1 MNPVEK
7 SKAEANSA
15 RDRLNATFDEVRKRT
30 QPEALLGTA
39 KVEARKQATKVAIVA
54 LSNAKFRP
62 MLAIGV
68 ATSAIAYLFRNPILK
83 ALNKSLGQ
91 GERHD

>member
-1 MNPVEK
+1 MSPLEK
-7 SKAEANSA
+7 SKAEAESA
-15 RDRLNATFDEVRKRT
+15 RARLDATFEEVRKRT
-30 QPEALLGTA
+30 QPEALLGSA
-39 KVEARKQATKVAIVA
+39 KVEARKQATKVAIIA

-62 MLAIGV
+62 MLAVGV

>member
-7 SKAEANSA
+7 SKADAESA
-15 RDRLNATFDEVRKRT
+15 RDRLNATFDEVRERT
-30 QPEALLGTA
+30 KPQALLGSA
-39 KVEARKQATKVAIVA
+39 KVEARKQATKVAIIA

-68 ATSAIAYLFRNPILK
+68 ATTAIAYLFRNPILK
-83 ALNKSLGQ
+83 ALNKSIGQ
-91 GERHD
+91 GEKND

>member
-7 SKAEANSA
+7 SKADAESA
-15 RDRLNATFDEVRKRT
+15 RDRLNATFHEVRERT
-30 QPEALLGTA
+30 KPQALLGSA
-39 KVEARKQATKVAIVA
+39 KVEARKQATKVAIIA

-68 ATSAIAYLFRNPILK
+68 ATTAIAYLFRNPILK
-83 ALNKSLGQ
+83 ALNKSIGQ
-91 GERHD
+91 GEKND